1 MGKKKIVGEDG
12 KQYVVKEK
20 KPFYKRVWFWILAVV
35 VILIAIDSLGGNDD
49 KSTSSNKTNNA
60 SSQKAASST
69 SAKAKT
75 ETKKEET
82 YSMNQ
87 DVKVGDMVYNV
98 SSKEV
103 AKQVGPSVF
112 PTDAKDTFL
121 VVTLTVTNKG
131 NEAVTVDSSFFKLKE
146 GDKTFDA
153 DASASM
159 SANQDESGQITNS
172 FFLQKLNPD
181 VSLSGKIVF
190 DVSESQANSANNMLQ
205 VQTGAFGTQTSI
217 INLK

>member
-1 MGKKKIVGEDG
+1 MAKKKIVGEDG

-20 KPFYKRVWFWILAVV
+20 KPFYKRVWFWILAVIIV
-35 VILIAIDSLGGNDD
+35 FAVAGSLGGGDDD
-49 KSTSSNKTNNA
+49 KASATNKTSTNA
-60 SSQKAASST
+60 SSTKTQET
-69 SAKAKT
+69 TKT
-75 ETKKEET
+75 EETTKKEET
-82 YSMNQ
+82 YGMNQ

-103 AKQVGPSVF
+103 AKQVGPSAF
-112 PTDAKDTFL
+112 PTNAKDTFL

-153 DASASM
+153 DATASM
-159 SANQDESGQITNS
+159 SANQDETGTISNS
-172 FFLQKLNPD
+172 FFLQQLNPD

-190 DVSESQANSANNMLQ
+190 DVSEAQANSANNMLQ
-205 VQTGAFGTQTSI
+205 VQTGVFGTQTSI

>member
-1 MGKKKIVGEDG
+1 MAKKKIVGEDG

-20 KPFYKRVWFWILAVV
+20 KPFYKRVWFWILAVIIV
-35 VILIAIDSLGGNDD
+35 FAVAGSLGGGDDD
-49 KSTSSNKTNNA
+49 KASATNKTSTNTSST
-60 SSQKAASST
+60 
-69 SAKAKT
+69 KT
-75 ETKKEET
+75 EETTKKEET
-82 YSMNQ
+82 YGMNQ
-87 DVKVGDMVYNV
+87 DVKIGDMIYNV
-98 SSKEV
+98 SAKEV

-131 NEAVTVDSSFFKLKE
+131 NEAVTVDSSFFKLKD

-181 VSLSGKIVF
+181 VYLSGKIVF
-190 DVSESQANSANNMLQ
+190 DISEAQANSSNNTLQ
-205 VQTGAFGTQTSI
+205 VQTGAFGTQKAT

>member
-1 MGKKKIVGEDG
+1 MGKKKIIGEDG

-20 KPFYKRVWFWILAVV
+20 KPFYKRVWFWIVAVIV
-35 VILIAIDSLGGNDD
+35 LFGIAGALGGNDETD
-49 KSTSSNKTNNA
+49 ANAKKNTSSS
-60 SSQKAASST
+60 SSQTTSST
-69 SAKAKT
+69 TKKE

-82 YSMNQ
+82 YGMNQ
-87 DVKVGDMVYNV
+87 DVKVGDMIYNI

-103 AKQVGPSVF
+103 SKQVGPSVY

-131 NEAVTVDSSFFKLKE
+131 NEAVTVDSSFFSLKE

-153 DASASM
+153 DSSASM

-181 VSLSGKIVF
+181 VSLSGKVVF
-190 DVSESQANSANNMLQ
+190 DVSEAQANSTSNTLQ
-205 VQTGAFGTQTSI
+205 VQTGVFGTQKAT
-217 INLK
+217 INLN